1 MLPILFENEDLVAV
15 DKPEGL
21 ATIPEGRPERVCL
34 LTLLQPSFPE
44 RLYIVH
50 RLDKEASGV
59 VLLAKNAAAH
69 RFLCRQFESKQV
81 IKTYLALVHGIMP
94 ENAGRI
100 DQPIRQFGSGR
111 MGVDRQRGKAS
122 LTEFTV
128 LERLKAYT
136 LIKVHPITGRRHQ
149 IRVHLY
155 SLGHPIVGDLRYG
168 DVQVQ
173 RTFPRLM
180 LHALEVTCQLPGG
193 YRVTIT
199 APTPASFQAVVA
211 GLNNH

>member
-1 MLPILFENEDLVAV
+1 MLPILFEDEDLVAV

-21 ATIPEGRPERVCL
+21 ATIPEGKPGRICL
-34 LTLLQPSFPE
+34 LTLLQPAFPE

-69 RFLCRQFESKQV
+69 RFLCRQFESRQV

-94 ENAGRI
+94 EDAGRI
-100 DQPIRQFGSGR
+100 DRPIRQFGSGR
-111 MGVDRQRGKAS
+111 MGVDWQRGKAC

-128 LERLKAYT
+128 LERLKGYT
-136 LIKVHPITGRRHQ
+136 LLKVHPITGRRHQ

-173 RTFPRLM
+173 RAFPRLM
-180 LHALEVTCQLPGG
+180 LHALEVTCQLTSG

-199 APTPASFQAVVA
+199 APLPASFQAVIA
-211 GLNNH
+211 NLK